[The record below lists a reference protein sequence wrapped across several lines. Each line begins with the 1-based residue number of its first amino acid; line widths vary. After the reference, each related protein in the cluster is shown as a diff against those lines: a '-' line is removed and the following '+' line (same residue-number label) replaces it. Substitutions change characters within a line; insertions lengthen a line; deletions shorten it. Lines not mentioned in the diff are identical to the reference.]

1 VGGEIVGGGTHIIG
15 VVGFLIIMVVMVMNL
30 GDNAL
35 KVHGAL
41 PILIVIL
48 LSVIKIACII
58 NNDYFIIIVL

>member
-1 VGGEIVGGGTHIIG
+1 VGGGIVGGGTHIIG

-35 KVHGAL
+35 KARGVP

-48 LSVIKIACII
+48 LSVIKIACIM
-58 NNDYFIIIVL
+58 NN